1 MIKRKLYR
9 YSGRNGILTTCIL
22 LDGINHI
29 EVYEL
34 KAEEG
39 NILTNNE
46 RTTYSVI
53 VEKDAILEFERK
65 MSAKN
70 YPNQQK
76 YNEEVE
82 KLYK

>member
-1 MIKRKLYR
+1 MTKRKLYR

-53 VEKDAILEFERK
+53 VEKDAIKDWKEMK
-65 MSAKN
+65 DN
-70 YPNQQK
+70 TNQS
-76 YNEEVE
+76 N
-82 KLYK
+82 